1 MEISQQPISG
11 KNEKQG
17 FQNEITSLK
26 KEIENLKRKHLEKC
40 QIPTRRKAT
49 SFPTSKRAP
58 EKNSNNKFIRI
69 YSKNHDNF
77 IRLRKTIIMSI
88 LLRND
93 PNGNVINLSKYSFA
107 KGQNNLLNN
116 KFERRPN
123 IRTEKNSI
131 QVNSALFLT

>member
-26 KEIENLKRKHLEKC
+26 KEIENLKRKHLQKS

-49 SFPTSKRAP
+49 SSPTSKRAP

-69 YSKNHDNF
+69 YPKNHDNF
-77 IRLRKTIIMSI
+77 IRLGKTIIMSI

-116 KFERRPN
+116 KFE
-123 IRTEKNSI
+123 
-131 QVNSALFLT
+131 